1 MRVMRGAS
9 RYRGERRRSSITST
23 SSLSPAANDLTDRP
37 QIIRLRSCP
46 QFMARITQISHI
58 HKIPVV
64 PRHPR
69 TNKRFFE
76 LELTSLLSAL
86 YAPISKHFIQTNRP
100 ILRRDSGQT
109 MTPNVVMFRMGNPS
123 FCLNQTA
130 SVETIPCLQTK
141 GRGTQAS
148 LHTAPP
154 PIDVDHCSNLDHKNT
169 PYTYTRNSY
178 TLLLRPLP
186 A

>member
-1 MRVMRGAS
+1 MRVIRGAS
-9 RYRGERRRSSITST
+9 RCQGERRRSSITCT
-23 SSLSPAANDLTDRP
+23 SSLSPAANDFNDRP

-46 QFMARITQISHI
+46 RFMARITQISHI

-86 YAPISKHFIQTNRP
+86 YAPISKHFIQTDRP

-109 MTPNVVMFRMGNPS
+109 RLWICTLRRGWGGLSGIEWVSPISVHGAPGLTFLRGHFTVFR
-123 FCLNQTA
+123 
-130 SVETIPCLQTK
+130 V
-141 GRGTQAS
+141 
-148 LHTAPP
+148 
-154 PIDVDHCSNLDHKNT
+154 
-169 PYTYTRNSY
+169 
-178 TLLLRPLP
+178 
-186 A
+186 